1 MNNQSF
7 LNKIRPS
14 YYADDLET
22 IKYLLDYYNLSENQE
37 SEIVLT
43 SEKLVEKIRHMPDKI
58 LGLDSLLAKYNLS
71 TKEGVA
77 LVCLSESLLRIPDKK
92 TINELIHDK
101 IENIEWMR
109 SLSQK
114 EKEKDSIKDGVL
126 RFGLSAAAKVLKA
139 SKKVS
144 LLKVGVSVIHKT
156 IKLAMGEMAEQFIM
170 APTIEEALEKEK
182 KSRNKDNKYL
192 YSYDMLGEG
201 ARTYKDA
208 EVYFLSYKNSI
219 EQIGSYIKEHIVSS
233 QEAPGVSIKL
243 SALHPRYDYT
253 KRELLAKE
261 LLPKV
266 IELAKLC
273 KSFNISMTIDAEES
287 NRLETSL
294 DIIYGLIECEE
305 LTGWNG
311 LGFALQAYQKRSVHL
326 IKALVSL
333 LKKKKRKINI
343 RLVKGAYWDSEIKKA
358 QELGERNYPVFR
370 KKYHTDLSYLVC
382 ADIMLQNIDYIYPQ
396 FATHNAHTVISLL
409 SMIKNNNISTND
421 FEFQRLH
428 SMGKELYDLIIEDNN
443 GIKCRVYAP
452 IGVHEILLS
461 YLVRRILENGA
472 SSSFLHKVKNL
483 NLEVSSVVANPIS
496 KCRKE
501 IIEKNIVQAIPLPID
516 IFGEKRKNSIGLDIS
531 DQKNRLYLS
540 AIMKK
545 KYKLKSAP
553 IVKSLLK
560 GDKFSI
566 INPANKE
573 EIVGYSEQA
582 NKDQA
587 KLALEYL
594 KKQKL
599 DWDTPK
605 NRANLI
611 RKIGDLLELNKEE
624 LIYLLVKEAGK
635 VFDDAI
641 GEVRE
646 AIDFC
651 YYYANLAD
659 KDFVED
665 QILKGVTGEE
675 NRYFYRAK
683 GIFVCI
689 SPWNFPL
696 AIFLGQIVGALAA
709 GNLVIA
715 KPSMQTTLVASK
727 AINLMYEAGIPREA
741 LTYLPCSG
749 GVVSQEILTSK
760 DIAGVIFTG
769 STYTASLINKTLAAR
784 EDSSIP
790 TIIAETGGLNAM
802 IIDSS
807 SLVEQDIDDILKSA
821 FHSAG
826 QRCSALRL
834 VFVQEEVA
842 DSLIEMLKGTV
853 STLEIGDPKELSTD
867 IGPIIDEASLK
878 DISTYCEMAA
888 EKFKIIHYDRNISK
902 TGNFFNPCI
911 FELSSPDEL
920 KEEVFGPVLHV
931 VRYKTKELDKVIDY
945 LNNIGFG
952 LTFGIHSRINSRIQ
966 YILERIK
973 IGNVYVNRDII
984 GATVGM
990 QPFGGEG
997 LSGTGP
1003 KAGGENYLK
1012 RLSAERLVCTNTT
1025 ALGGNIELY
1034 ALIE

>member
-1 MNNQSF
+1 MNKQVF
-7 LNKIRPS
+7 LKKINDF
-14 YYADDLET
+14 YYADDEVS
-22 IKYLLDYYNLSENQE
+22 IQNLLRHYKLTEVQE
-37 SEIVLT
+37 HKISRIP
-43 SEKLVEKIRHMPDKI
+43 EKLVNGIRKAPNKI

-77 LVCLSESLLRIPDKK
+77 LICLSESLLRIPDNK

-101 IENIEWMR
+101 IEDVEWVK
-109 SLSQK
+109 SLAEG
-114 EKEKDSIKDGVL
+114 EKSSIKDDVL
-126 RFGLSAAAKVLKA
+126 RFGLSAAAKILKT
-139 SKKVS
+139 SKKIS
-144 LLKVGVSVIHKT
+144 LLKVGVPVIRKA
-156 IKLAMGEMAEQFIM
+156 IEFAMSEMAEQFIM
-170 APTIEEALEKEK
+170 APTIEEALKKEK
-182 KSRNKDNKYL
+182 KLRKKNSKYL

-201 ARTYKDA
+201 ARTYNDA
-208 EVYFLSYKNSI
+208 EIYFSSYKNSI
-219 EQIGSYIKEHIVSS
+219 EKIAKDKEENKVS
-233 QEAPGVSIKL
+233 EEDNPGISIKL

-253 KRELLAKE
+253 KRELLTKE

-266 IELAKLC
+266 IELARLC
-273 KSFNISMTIDAEES
+273 KRANISMTIDAEES
-287 NRLETSL
+287 NRLEISL

-305 LTGWNG
+305 LNGWNN

-326 IKALVSL
+326 IKALVEV
-333 LKKKKRKINI
+333 LKKQKRKINI

-370 KKYHTDLSYLVC
+370 KKYYTDLSYFIC
-382 ADIMLQNIDYIYPQ
+382 ADIMLKNTDYIYPQ
-396 FATHNAHTVISLL
+396 FATHNAHTVAYIL
-409 SMIKNNNISTND
+409 SIVDIHNIPHKD
-421 FEFQRLH
+421 FEFQRLY
-428 SMGKELYDLIIEDNN
+428 SMGQDLYDIVMEDNN
-443 GIKCRVYAP
+443 EIKCRVYAP
-452 IGVHEILLS
+452 IGEHDILLS

-472 SSSFLHKVKNL
+472 SSSFLHKVKDL
-483 NLEVSSVVANPIS
+483 NIQVSLVVANPVTR
-496 KCRKE
+496 CRQGIK
-501 IIEKNIVQAIPLPID
+501 EKNVAQDIPLPID
-516 IFGEKRKNSIGLDIS
+516 LFGKERKNSIGLDIS
-531 DQKNRLYLS
+531 DPMHQSYLLSIVKN
-540 AIMKK
+540 
-545 KYKLKSAP
+545 KYKLKSTP

-560 GDKFSI
+560 GDRFSV
-566 INPANKE
+566 INPANKD
-573 EIVGYSEQA
+573 EIVGYSEKA
-582 NKDQA
+582 NKGQA

-611 RKIGDLLELNKEE
+611 RKVGDSLESNKEE

-635 VFDDAI
+635 VFEDAI
-641 GEVRE
+641 GEIRE

-665 QILKGVTGEE
+665 KILKGVTGEE

-715 KPSMQTTLVASK
+715 KPSMQTTLVAFK
-727 AINLMYEAGIPREA
+727 AINLMHEAGIPKEA
-741 LTYLPCSG
+741 LCYIPCSG
-749 GVVSQEILTSK
+749 KITSEEILTSK

-769 STYTASLINKTLAAR
+769 STATASIINKTLASR
-784 EDSSIP
+784 EDASIP

-802 IIDSS
+802 VVDSS
-807 SLVEQDIDDILKSA
+807 SLIEQDVDNIIKSA

-842 DSLIEMLKGTV
+842 DSLITMLKGAV
-853 STLEIGDPKELSTD
+853 STLEIGDPKDLTTD
-867 IGPIIDEASLK
+867 IGPIIDEPSLK
-878 DISTYCEMAA
+878 DISDYCNKAA
-888 EKFKIIHYDRNISK
+888 KKFKVIHYEKEASK
-902 TGNFFNPCI
+902 IGNFLNPCI

-920 KEEVFGPVLHV
+920 KEEIFGPVLHV
-931 VRYKTKELDKVIDY
+931 VRYKAKELDKVIDY
-945 LNNIGFG
+945 LNNIGYG

-966 YILERIK
+966 YIIARLK
-973 IGNVYVNRDII
+973 VGNIYVNRDII
-984 GATVGM
+984 GATVGV

-1012 RLSAERLVCTNTT
+1012 RLSVESLVCTNTT
-1025 ALGGNIELY
+1025 ALGGNLELY